1 MPIENGEIQIPN
13 GRLYIIDF
21 FFFFIPIIIEMVPN
35 TIYYSTYLKPKKTPP
50 DYLSEEMW
58 TEQKTDVTFPHTII
72 QIIHNNIY

>member
-1 MPIENGEIQIPN
+1 
-13 GRLYIIDF
+13 
-21 FFFFIPIIIEMVPN
+21 MVPN

-72 QIIHNNIY
+72 QIIHNNIYWVST

>member
-1 MPIENGEIQIPN
+1 MADCILLIF
-13 GRLYIIDF
+13 F

-72 QIIHNNIY
+72 QIIHNNIYWVST